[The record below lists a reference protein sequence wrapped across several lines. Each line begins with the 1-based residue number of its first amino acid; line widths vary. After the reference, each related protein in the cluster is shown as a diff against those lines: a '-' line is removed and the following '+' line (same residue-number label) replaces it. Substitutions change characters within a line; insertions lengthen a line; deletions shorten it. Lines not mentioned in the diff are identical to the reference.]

1 MESLKGFFG
10 VQSETRASAAL
21 ATLSPFGAGKC
32 SSPEDRFSWKD
43 SVFQARAQET
53 ARRTTITS
61 ARLPLPI
68 LVSRSV
74 CGWATLC
81 KIQKMLRHW
90 QFKRNEN
97 KVELPMAANDRT
109 MIRLFKWQVSFS
121 LYYVSFMTFFLSIK
135 KKNGL
140 FMLPYC
146 RYVKEPVSIFNSK
159 MSHVKITVPLFTDKY
174 RFFRFDQQNLSHCIL
189 SLLKKDSEQ
198 KQPPGIFWVRWLCM
212 KLMRTI
218 KKTFGCN

>member
-10 VQSETRASAAL
+10 VQSETRASAAS

-43 SVFQARAQET
+43 SAFQARVQET

-61 ARLPLPI
+61 ARLQLPI

-97 KVELPMAANDRT
+97 KVKLPMAANDRT
-109 MIRLFKWQVSFS
+109 MICLFKWQVSFS
-121 LYYVSFMTFFLSIK
+121 YIVY
-135 KKNGL
+135 
-140 FMLPYC
+140 
-146 RYVKEPVSIFNSK
+146 
-159 MSHVKITVPLFTDKY
+159 
-174 RFFRFDQQNLSHCIL
+174 
-189 SLLKKDSEQ
+189 LLWHF
-198 KQPPGIFWVRWLCM
+198 FWVSKRRMDFSCSLTVDMSRNQCQYLTPKCPM
-212 KLMRTI
+212 FKLRFHCSLINTGSFVLTSKI
-218 KKTFGCN
+218 CPIA

>member
-1 MESLKGFFG
+1 MKSLKGFFG
-10 VQSETRASAAL
+10 VQTETRASAAS

-43 SVFQARAQET
+43 SAFQARAQET

-68 LVSRSV
+68 LVSRLV

-97 KVELPMAANDRT
+97 KVKLPMAANDRT
-109 MIRLFKWQVSFS
+109 MICLFKWQVSFF
-121 LYYVSFMTFFLSIK
+121 LYCVSFMTFFWVSREEWTFHAPLLSICQGTSV
-135 KKNGL
+135 N
-140 FMLPYC
+140 
-146 RYVKEPVSIFNSK
+146 INSK

-174 RFFRFDQQNLSHCIL
+174 RFFRSDQQNLSHCL
-189 SLLKKDSEQ
+189 A
-198 KQPPGIFWVRWLCM
+198 C
-212 KLMRTI
+212 
-218 KKTFGCN
+218 

>member
-10 VQSETRASAAL
+10 VQPETRASAAS

-43 SVFQARAQET
+43 SAFQARAQET

-90 QFKRNEN
+90 QSKRNEN
-97 KVELPMAANDRT
+97 KVKLPMTANDGT
-109 MIRLFKWQVSFS
+109 MICLFKWQVSFF
-121 LYYVSFMTFFLSIK
+121 LYCVSFMGFFLSIK
-135 KKNGL
+135 RRMDFSCSLNVDMSRNQCQYLTPKCP
-140 FMLPYC
+140 MLKLRFHCSLINTGSFVPT
-146 RYVKEPVSIFNSK
+146 SK
-159 MSHVKITVPLFTDKY
+159 ICP
-174 RFFRFDQQNLSHCIL
+174 IA
-189 SLLKKDSEQ
+189 
-198 KQPPGIFWVRWLCM
+198 
-212 KLMRTI
+212 
-218 KKTFGCN
+218 